1 MSFDTAEEGFESQIN
16 AHGNILQDLG
26 MDPFEGKAFLFQC
39 QKCINLSIAGQAF
52 PSLLIGFFPIGKQVV
67 IEPTTLFERERYDTE
82 TFYACLCCSTNWT
95 GMQAGSRSTPAPNK
109 ERPFYP

>member
-52 PSLLIGFFPIGKQVV
+52 PSLLIGFFPNVFPASFFTCFLFGK
-67 IEPTTLFERERYDTE
+67 IRY
-82 TFYACLCCSTNWT
+82 
-95 GMQAGSRSTPAPNK
+95 
-109 ERPFYP
+109 